1 MNFYLKTFILIF
13 FINIGMVFPQG
24 GEAKNNRFDSIFY
37 DTAVRKSA
45 TDILMASQIADSLF
59 KVSATNL
66 QKIKSLMLSADLYE
80 KQSKREEAIAYVLRA
95 ESIANTIEN
104 YEWQARIY
112 GFLSTQY
119 RIIGLIDQGKR
130 YLDKGLKICDKIAPR
145 SSSDQYRGMVFQ
157 EMAHY
162 AIYEKKYEEAVEL
175 LEKANLLFSHMINP
189 QMKQFFF
196 GNNEEMLGIT
206 PIMKISLALKP
217 ICSLAL
223 RTIFG

>member
-1 MNFYLKTFILIF
+1 
-13 FINIGMVFPQG
+13 
-24 GEAKNNRFDSIFY
+24 
-37 DTAVRKSA
+37 
-45 TDILMASQIADSLF
+45 
-59 KVSATNL
+59 
-66 QKIKSLMLSADLYE
+66 
-80 KQSKREEAIAYVLRA
+80 YVLRA

-223 RTIFG
+223 R

>member
-1 MNFYLKTFILIF
+1 
-13 FINIGMVFPQG
+13 
-24 GEAKNNRFDSIFY
+24 
-37 DTAVRKSA
+37 
-45 TDILMASQIADSLF
+45 F

-157 EMAHY
+157 EM
-162 AIYEKKYEEAVEL
+162 
-175 LEKANLLFSHMINP
+175 
-189 QMKQFFF
+189 
-196 GNNEEMLGIT
+196 
-206 PIMKISLALKP
+206 
-217 ICSLAL
+217 
-223 RTIFG
+223 